1 MQAPPAQF
9 ATKKEEPV
17 QAPQMY
23 IISKSCSY
31 VPVRADYIQVWPGAK
46 GQPVARP
53 RSNPVWIDIKNDL
66 MNELIFE
73 VENKKTVGIL

>member
-1 MQAPPAQF
+1 MLLEGALFQKVALMFQR
-9 ATKKEEPV
+9 V
-17 QAPQMY
+17 Q
-23 IISKSCSY
+23 IISKCG
-31 VPVRADYIQVWPGAK
+31 QVQR

>member
-1 MQAPPAQF
+1 MVEKVTGSIFTQF

-31 VPVRADYIQVWPGAK
+31 VPVRADYSQVLPGALPSV
-46 GQPVARP
+46 QP
-53 RSNPVWIDIKNDL
+53 D
-66 MNELIFE
+66 
-73 VENKKTVGIL
+73 

>member
-1 MQAPPAQF
+1 MFQR
-9 ATKKEEPV
+9 V
-17 QAPQMY
+17 Q
-23 IISKSCSY
+23 IISKCG
-31 VPVRADYIQVWPGAK
+31 QVQR

-53 RSNPVWIDIKNDL
+53 RSNPFWIDIKNDL